1 MPIKTCRRSFVRS
14 MPMASSSCL
23 PDVTNAAVVLLL
35 GLLLHRFTVSLVFV
49 VTLCSVRNF
58 SGGFHAKTFHACRL
72 SMLLTFF
79 ITLGAFELLV
89 RCQTYLNGALLILL
103 ALLGVANTGMMVLL
117 APCRI
122 PIKRWIPSRKQK
134 TKQKAVILTA
144 ALSVLSILCTFLG
157 IREGIAIAVTLT
169 AVSVLMPIGRKNQKG
184 GRKNVWTIIWR
195 ACKSSAW
202 FGYQFGKC
210 CISGNDASACRAGK
224 LTGSCSKIPVIYSKK
239 ASK

>member
-1 MPIKTCRRSFVRS
+1 MEKIANALTNRLYANKN
-14 MPMASSSCL
+14 L
-23 PDVTNAAVVLLL
+23 PEELREVYAYGFKLLLADVTNAAVVLLL

-103 ALLGVANTGMMVLL
+103 ALLGAANTGMMVLL
-117 APCRI
+117 APV
-122 PIKRWIPSRKQK
+122 PHPNKTLNDEQK
-134 TKQKAVILTA
+134 AKNKAKAVILTA

-184 GRKNVWTIIWR
+184 GRENV
-195 ACKSSAW
+195 
-202 FGYQFGKC
+202 
-210 CISGNDASACRAGK
+210 
-224 LTGSCSKIPVIYSKK
+224 
-239 ASK
+239 